1 VLSDISFRPV
11 HITLSLRCGEQKDR
25 IRRVNSRNTIIA
37 IIATLSASLAFTD
50 DFKTINGKEYKNV
63 TVSRVEADGIVIK
76 GKSGISKVYF
86 TELPKDV
93 QQRFGYDADR
103 AREYAAEQNKG
114 LEEAQ
119 RQQVE
124 QMRQSEQER
133 LKKNIEFGK
142 AQNAI
147 QQWENAQSLQDAL
160 MVLQQKKAA
169 LEQRIRDRRS
179 QPAYLRSEV
188 GYRVYYYANPARRDL
203 PDLEDRLSELNRTIE
218 QTEKQLRQSQQTQH

>member
-1 VLSDISFRPV
+1 VEAK
-11 HITLSLRCGEQKDR
+11 TGR
-25 IRRVNSRNTIIA
+25 IRRVKCWAPRLA
-37 IIATLSASLAFTD
+37 ILALLSTSVALAE
-50 DFKTINGKEYKNV
+50 DFKTINGKEYKDV
-63 TVSRVEADGIVIK
+63 TVSRVEPDGLIVK
-76 GKSGISKVYF
+76 TKSGISKVYF

-124 QMRQSEQER
+124 QMRQSEQETQ
-133 LKKNIEFGK
+133 KKNIEFGK
-142 AQNAI
+142 AHDAV
-147 QQWENAQSLQDAL
+147 QQWKNAQSLQDAL
-160 MVLQQKKAA
+160 MLLQQEKAA
-169 LEQRIRDRRS
+169 VEQRIQDRRS

-188 GYRVYYYANPARRDL
+188 GYRTYYYPNPARRDL
-203 PDLEDRLSELNRTIE
+203 PDLEDHLRKLNRTIE

>member
-1 VLSDISFRPV
+1 MTVTRRITGHRLRGRRCRAAKQRSNDECSRILHPRPV

-119 RQQVE
+119 KQQVE
-124 QMRQSEQER
+124 QMRQSEREM
-133 LKKNIEFGK
+133 LKRNTESRKGEDAF
-142 AQNAI
+142 
-147 QQWENAQSLQDAL
+147 QQWKNAQSLQDAL
-160 MVLQQKKAA
+160 MLLQQEKAA
-169 LEQRIRDRRS
+169 VEQRI
-179 QPAYLRSEV
+179 
-188 GYRVYYYANPARRDL
+188 
-203 PDLEDRLSELNRTIE
+203 
-218 QTEKQLRQSQQTQH
+218 